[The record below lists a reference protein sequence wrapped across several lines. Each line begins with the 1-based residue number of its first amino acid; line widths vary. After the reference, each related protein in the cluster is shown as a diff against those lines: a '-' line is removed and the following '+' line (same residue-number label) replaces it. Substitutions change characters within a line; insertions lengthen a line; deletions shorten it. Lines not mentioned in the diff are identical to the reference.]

1 MKEMKLNFFE
11 ENDMKKDKERIEK
24 LRADLL
30 KYNQYY
36 YTNNES
42 LISDVEYDMLMNELK
57 ELEEKYPEYK
67 SEASPTVIVGASNLR
82 ENKFQKVT
90 HKKTYAKSF

>member
-1 MKEMKLNFFE
+1 
-11 ENDMKKDKERIEK
+11 
-24 LRADLL
+24 
-30 KYNQYY
+30 
-36 YTNNES
+36 
-42 LISDVEYDMLMNELK
+42 MLMNELK

-90 HKKTYAKSF
+90 HKNLC